1 MARPSKAT
9 VEYFPLDCQF
19 GDTMR
24 AIEDIYGND
33 GFIVWIKLL
42 QKLGRSENHFIDVRT
57 NMNWKLFYSIFKL
70 EETKVIN
77 ILDSFAELGCI
88 DKTLWENKIIYSQ
101 NFVNRIADAYRK
113 RKIVL
118 MTYEDILEHF
128 GISDGRNPQEQV
140 VSDVKNPVSDVGN
153 PQIKLKESKVKESK
167 EYSLSLIEE
176 KLTREEREILKLY
189 SLKECNAKNPDA
201 YVASLIRSGDYKRI
215 LQDIEQ
221 KKDDRK
227 TSELNM
233 QVDFKKVTTLLT
245 ACAFIGKYGD
255 YTDEKH
261 PDLVREIMKKFG
273 ITSFSDATQKQYE
286 EMKKVC
292 YG

>member
-57 NMNWKLFYSIFKL
+57 NMAWKLFYSIFRL
-70 EETKVIN
+70 EESKVIN

-88 DKTLWENKIIYSQ
+88 DKTLWEHKIIYSQ
-101 NFVNRIADAYRK
+101 NFVNRVSDAYRN
-113 RKIVL
+113 RKIIL
-118 MTYEDILEHF
+118 MSYEEILSLV
-128 GISDGRNPQEQV
+128 GVSDVRNPQENV
-140 VSDVKNPVSDVGN
+140 VSYVKNPVSDVRN
-153 PQIKLKESKVKESK
+153 PQTKLNKSKVKEIK
-167 EYSLSLIEE
+167 ENSLSLIEE
-176 KLTREEREILKLY
+176 EITREERESLKLY
-189 SLKECNAKNPDA
+189 ALKKCNAKNPDA
-201 YVASLIRSGDYKRI
+201 YVASLIKSGDYKQI
-215 LQDIEQ
+215 LQDIEH
-221 KKDDRK
+221 KKDAPK
-227 TSELNM
+227 AKELNI
-233 QVDFKKVTTLLT
+233 QADYEKVTDILT

-261 PDLVREIMKKFG
+261 PDLVRNVMKKFN
-273 ITSFSDATQKQYE
+273 ITSFSDATKKQYE
-286 EMKKVC
+286 ESKKVR